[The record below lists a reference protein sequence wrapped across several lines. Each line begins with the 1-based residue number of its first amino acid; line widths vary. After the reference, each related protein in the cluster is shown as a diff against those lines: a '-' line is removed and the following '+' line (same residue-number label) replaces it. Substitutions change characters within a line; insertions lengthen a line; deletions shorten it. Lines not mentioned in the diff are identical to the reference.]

1 MKITSVVNQKGGVG
15 KTTTTVNLGVG
26 LAKKG
31 RHVLLIDLDPQG
43 DLSAYLGIKS
53 PEFTIAQALTD
64 IIDDKTPEFSKYI
77 QLNDEGVD
85 IIPANLDLAGI
96 ELPLAQALG
105 GQTALKDLISLLEG
119 YEYDDIIIDCPP
131 SLGILTINALAA
143 STGVIIPVQ
152 THFFAMKA
160 LTDLIETVERV
171 KRKLNRELSIQGIL
185 FTGFEKQTVI
195 GQEVIKQVMETYK
208 GVYPVFESVI
218 PKAISTAES
227 PAMGVSMF
235 TYDPNSKV
243 TKAYESL
250 CEECANGTR
259 T

>member
-1 MKITSVVNQKGGVG
+1 MKIYSVVNQKGGVG

-26 LAKKG
+26 MAKKG

-43 DLSAYLGIKS
+43 DLSAYLGIKA
-53 PEFTIAQALTD
+53 PEFTIAQALSD
-64 IIDDKTPEFSKYI
+64 IIEDKTPEFWKYI
-77 QLNDEGVD
+77 QHNEEGVD

-105 GQTALKDLISLLEG
+105 GQTALKDLISSLDE
-119 YEYDDIIIDCPP
+119 YEYDDIVIDCPP

-143 STGVIIPVQ
+143 SSDVIIPVQ

-171 KRKLNRELSIQGIL
+171 KRKLNKALAIQGIL
-185 FTGFEKQTVI
+185 FTGFEKQTLI
-195 GQEVIKQVMETYK
+195 GQEVIKQVTEIYK
-208 GVYPVFESVI
+208 DIYHVFDAVI

-235 TYDPNSKV
+235 AYDPTSKV
-243 TKAYESL
+243 TKAYEAL
-250 CEECANGTR
+250 CEECLRGTEA
-259 T
+259 

>member
-171 KRKLNRELSIQGIL
+171 KRKLN
-185 FTGFEKQTVI
+185 
-195 GQEVIKQVMETYK
+195 
-208 GVYPVFESVI
+208 
-218 PKAISTAES
+218 
-227 PAMGVSMF
+227 
-235 TYDPNSKV
+235 
-243 TKAYESL
+243 
-250 CEECANGTR
+250 
-259 T
+259 